1 LLAHAYKAA
10 ALVASCY
17 SGVWLIAG
25 SCFIEALI
33 EATLA
38 MIRNIQNPIT
48 AIALNLVH
56 MFY

>member
-1 LLAHAYKAA
+1 MPIKELHWLHLAIQR
-10 ALVASCY
+10 
-17 SGVWLIAG
+17 VWLIAA

-38 MIRNIQNPIT
+38 MITNIQNPIT

-56 MFY
+56 RFY